1 MQQLELERP
10 GACVARAPG
19 RVRVVGRWAG
29 SERAEAPIALV
40 ILAPILLLASFGLTH
55 DWGGKVRAAEE
66 AVAVAEQAAR
76 AGVDAGT
83 QAGAAKSGRVRLDR
97 YQAERAARR
106 FIERA
111 GVQGTVTTGADRVA
125 VEVTVDYEPKFLP
138 VGTLHGRGSG
148 EATTYT
154 SDARDKSRQGTP

>member
-1 MQQLELERP
+1 MHELEVESP
-10 GACVARAPG
+10 QAPAGRAPL
-19 RVRVVGRWAG
+19 RPRAVGRWAG
-29 SERAEAPIALV
+29 SERGESPIALV
-40 ILAPILLLASFGLTH
+40 ILAPLLLMAAFGLTH

-66 AVAVAEQAAR
+66 AVAVAQQAAR

-83 QAGAAKSGRVRLDR
+83 QAAAAKSGKVRLDR

-111 GVQGTVTTGADRVA
+111 GVQGTVTTTADRVA